1 MPCSF
6 PNLNKI
12 QVKTKQKKFIICN
25 RQTGEALVG
34 NEAVDQLT
42 RFNQAL
48 LDHSSVQN
56 PHTIDGIVLTKFDTI
71 DSKVGLFVQLCF
83 ICNMVLILLNVLV
96 CQFFALNGMLFYY
109 FSLNYLKIT

>member
-1 MPCSF
+1 MLCVL
-6 PNLNKI
+6 LNSNKM
-12 QVKTKQKKFIICN
+12 QVETKQKNIYHS
-25 RQTGEALVG
+25 QTGEALVG

-83 ICNMVLILLNVLV
+83 VCNMVLILLNVLV